1 MTDTE
6 PTESVNLP
14 ELINEFAWR
23 GVVVNIEETALPVL
37 TIMHPRHGEMHFML
51 RSGTAQRMR
60 DWLVLVTTPQQPP
73 N

>member
-37 TIMHPRHGEMHFML
+37 TLMHPRHGEMHFML
-51 RSGTAQRMR
+51 RSGTAQNMR

>member
-1 MTDTE
+1 MSDE
-6 PTESVNLP
+6 PTTENINLP

-51 RSGTAQRMR
+51 RTGTAQKMR
-60 DWLVLVTTPQQPP
+60 DWLVMVTTPQQPT